1 MTDCHHQA
9 VIATMPALPATI
21 PNSYHE
27 AVQSPNAAC
36 WIVAMQAEYNLIIR
50 NKTYLLINLPHG
62 WRAINACWL
71 FKLKQLASSLSDCKK
86 AQWVMKGYLQ
96 VFGLDFSETYTPVV
110 RLKNLCLLLTIA
122 VALGLHVHTMDVKLA
137 FLHIKKIYIQQPK
150 GFMSAEH
157 PNKVC
162 LLLKSLYGLKQA
174 PHVWNQEIDSH
185 LQRHSYIPTD
195 ANLCVYVCHVG
206 GAIAFISLYVDDC
219 TIITS
224 NSLLQA
230 TKDMLMAK
238 FDMTDLSKASS
249 VLGIK
254 VIHDHKHSSISLC
267 QVRHI
272 NTILV
277 HYSLTDCKLQ
287 YTPMTTSLSLIKLKA
302 TSRKHLQLPY
312 HQAVGSLMYLSQ
324 ATQPDISFT
333 ITYLSKFMCRYNNS
347 HWITVKHV
355 ICYLKATRHLTIIY
369 QCSAVCDLHLLSLMA
384 YCDSD
389 WGSNLVDRCSVTG
402 YMFFLCS
409 SPFVWSS
416 RSQSTVALSSCEAEY
431 NALSETA
438 KHTLYMC
445 KLLRPLGLNG
455 LILTNIRSDNQSTIA
470 LAQASQQAFH
480 PCTKHIDIKVT
491 HLHESVE
498 SKMIVLTHC
507 PTGQM
512 IADMLTKALPRP
524 KLDELKGLANLRG

>member
-185 LQRHSYIPTD
+185 LQCHGYVPTD
-195 ANLCVYVCHVG
+195 ADLCVYICCIG
-206 GAIAFISLYVDDC
+206 GAITFISLYVDDC

-224 NSLLQA
+224 DSLLQA
-230 TKDMLMAK
+230 TKDVLMAK
-238 FDMTDLSKASS
+238 FDMTDLGEASS
-249 VLGIK
+249 VLGIE
-254 VIHDHKHSSISLC
+254 VIHDHKHSLILLC
-267 QVRHI
+267 QVGHI
-272 NTILV
+272 DAILV
-277 HYSLTDCKLQ
+277 CYGLTDCKLQ
-287 YTPMTTSLSLIKLKA
+287 YMLMTAGLSLVKLEA
-302 TSRKHLQLPY
+302 TSCEHLQLPY
-312 HQAVGSLMYLSQ
+312 CQAVGSLMYLSQ
-324 ATQPDISFT
+324 ATWPDISFAVV
-333 ITYLSKFMCRYNNS
+333 YLSKFVCGYNNS
-347 HWITVKHV
+347 HWIAVKHV
-355 ICYLKATRHLTIIY
+355 IRTSKRPDTSPSSTSI
-369 QCSAVCDLHLLSLMA
+369 LLSTTSI
-384 YCDSD
+384 C
-389 WGSNLVDRCSVTG
+389 
-402 YMFFLCS
+402 
-409 SPFVWSS
+409 
-416 RSQSTVALSSCEAEY
+416 
-431 NALSETA
+431 
-438 KHTLYMC
+438 
-445 KLLRPLGLNG
+445 
-455 LILTNIRSDNQSTIA
+455 
-470 LAQASQQAFH
+470 
-480 PCTKHIDIKVT
+480 
-491 HLHESVE
+491 
-498 SKMIVLTHC
+498 
-507 PTGQM
+507 
-512 IADMLTKALPRP
+512 
-524 KLDELKGLANLRG
+524 